1 MNKEIEQKKDYFAPK
16 MEVID
21 MGDDTA
27 LLQGSCI
34 ENDNCFDAIF
44 KKEDE

>member
-1 MNKEIEQKKDYFAPK
+1 MKKEIEQKKDYFAPK

-27 LLQGSCI
+27 LLHGS
-34 ENDNCFDAIF
+34 NCVEGDDCDITTIF
-44 KKEDE
+44 KKD